1 MQELSFD
8 SQLFCSTR
16 VIIPRPSERIRLQM
30 VLAAV
35 SECSSFWATWRDTWL
50 WWPSSL
56 YRKVDSNEKRHGSK
70 GSLLENGFSERPPS
84 TQANASL
91 GRFRFFCALSNWH
104 PKFEIRGLSLGWPR
118 QFVFLQIHQ
127 ANCCWMGDSRPHPS
141 WFTSSQS
148 WLHLTIGW
156 LLFGWHTPQ
165 QGQGTVRRMTFSQ
178 SRTELAPP
186 G

>member
-1 MQELSFD
+1 MTRHLTLMAIFSISKGGFKRKASWFQRF
-8 SQLFCSTR
+8 STR
-16 VIIPRPSERIRLQM
+16 EW
-30 VLAAV
+30 VLGKA
-35 SECSSFWATWRDTWL
+35 SFHTSKCVPW
-50 WWPSSL
+50 
-56 YRKVDSNEKRHGSK
+56 KV
-70 GSLLENGFSERPPS
+70 
-84 TQANASL
+84 Q
-91 GRFRFFCALSNWH
+91 
-104 PKFEIRGLSLGWPR
+104 
-118 QFVFLQIHQ
+118 VFLCSPIDTKIQDQRPFSWLAQTIRFLTIHQ

-156 LLFGWHTPQ
+156 LLFGWLSPQ

>member
-1 MQELSFD
+1 MGNMTRHLTLMAIFSISKGGFKRKASWFQRF
-8 SQLFCSTR
+8 STR
-16 VIIPRPSERIRLQM
+16 EW
-30 VLAAV
+30 VLGKA
-35 SECSSFWATWRDTWL
+35 SFHTSKCVPW
-50 WWPSSL
+50 
-56 YRKVDSNEKRHGSK
+56 KVQVF
-70 GSLLENGFSERPPS
+70 L
-84 TQANASL
+84 
-91 GRFRFFCALSNWH
+91 CALQLT
-104 PKFEIRGLSLGWPR
+104 PKFKIRGLSLGWPR

-156 LLFGWHTPQ
+156 LLFGWDTPQ